1 MSRLAAADRIYDD
14 PVGDPRAHF
23 VLQSASPEHPALPQG
38 EAFSGLNSAFAQALE
53 ILRRWRHRARS
64 RRQLGHLCELDDR
77 LLRDIGMTRADAL
90 AEVAKPFWLSSSHRG
105 RHDQTVFAA
114 GHGRPAGAFGSAES
128 SFVRKLVE
136 AHADP
141 AKQPIRAWLSDL

>member
-1 MSRLAAADRIYDD
+1 MSRLAATDGVYDD
-14 PVGDPRAHF
+14 PVGGPRAHF
-23 VLQSASPEHPALPQG
+23 LLQSASLARAASPQG

-90 AEVAKPFWLSSSHRG
+90 AEVAKPFWLSSSR
-105 RHDQTVFAA
+105 R
-114 GHGRPAGAFGSAES
+114 
-128 SFVRKLVE
+128 E
-136 AHADP
+136 AT
-141 AKQPIRAWLSDL
+141 